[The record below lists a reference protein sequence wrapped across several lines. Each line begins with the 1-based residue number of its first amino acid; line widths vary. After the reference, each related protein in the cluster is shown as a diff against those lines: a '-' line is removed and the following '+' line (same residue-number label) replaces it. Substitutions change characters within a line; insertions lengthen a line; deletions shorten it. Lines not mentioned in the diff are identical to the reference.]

1 MEIYLNRDSVCA
13 ADDIDSHEK
22 IIIVDDSMPPDEII
36 KTIKELNYLPEIW
49 GGYATWTLSSKI
61 PIAVFA
67 QEWTEPKKISWMP
80 INLKDLNFN
89 DNILK
94 FYFSY
99 QAQMPPDI
107 VIAVLRRLKL

>member
-61 PIAVFA
+61 PIAVLN
-67 QEWTEPKKISWMP
+67 PKVPPYPKLNLLMP
-80 INLKDLNFN
+80 MI
-89 DNILK
+89 
-94 FYFSY
+94 
-99 QAQMPPDI
+99 
-107 VIAVLRRLKL
+107 R